1 MDQVDSSQQMGK
13 VENNL
18 KEAKDIGKNNKP
30 KRRLMTERLMKLY
43 LTIFK
48 RTVTSATTRTPF
60 CKHQIASCF
69 MHSLEGFLKDFFI
82 GAFVKG
88 GITLLLGLLKPKKGL
103 FGAFK
108 NIFSSDTAMFALF
121 TGTFLAIYRLTLCK
135 LRAFRGKDDKYNS
148 MIAGFL
154 ASLTL
159 AFDNSKSRRITV
171 AIYSFARSLE
181 SVIKVL
187 DHNDIIRERKL
198 WPVFLLNILHI
209 YIAVTWYFD
218 IDGFPPGLNK
228 PIEKITGA
236 KENDY
241 IIIERVCR
249 VMYSSEK
256 R

>member
-1 MDQVDSSQQMGK
+1 MAEVGSHEQMEK
-13 VENNL
+13 MEQDL
-18 KEAKDIGKNNKP
+18 KGEKDVPKKGKP

-43 LTIFK
+43 LKIFK

-69 MHSLEGFLKDFFI
+69 MHALEGFLKDFFL

-103 FGAFK
+103 FGAVK
-108 NIFSSDTAMFALF
+108 SIFTSDTAMFALF
-121 TGTFLAIYRLTLCK
+121 TGTFLATYRLTLCK
-135 LRAFRGKDDKYNS
+135 LRALRGKEDKYNS

-159 AFDNSKSRRITV
+159 VLDNSKSRRITV

-181 SVIKVL
+181 SFIKVL
-187 DHNDIIRERKL
+187 DHNDIIKERKL

-249 VMYSSEK
+249 VKYASEN